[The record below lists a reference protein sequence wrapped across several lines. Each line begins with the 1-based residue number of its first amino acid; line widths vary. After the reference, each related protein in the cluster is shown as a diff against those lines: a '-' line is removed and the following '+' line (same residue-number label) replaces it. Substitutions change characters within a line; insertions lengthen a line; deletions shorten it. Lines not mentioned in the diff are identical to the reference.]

1 MIKKSSLLMI
11 MIRRNSIFR
20 SLSHRSQDVK
30 KKLSLNALLLM
41 LLLSATACEVEM
53 PEPNEW
59 RILEWTVDGERHKA
73 SCESEGLFGCTALG
87 VDYNL
92 NNGSFY
98 LGGGKKIDGFSQHI
112 YINIFRGL
120 KLEERISF
128 GEHDDMFYSITR
140 NEGGCKRY
148 RAINEDQRLLYISE
162 IDSTNRIIEGYFEF
176 EGANACQDT
185 LQINDGYFKVSF

>member
-1 MIKKSSLLMI
+1 MKILLHLSVFLT
-11 MIRRNSIFR
+11 SIILF
-20 SLSHRSQDVK
+20 
-30 KKLSLNALLLM
+30 
-41 LLLSATACEVEM
+41 ATACEEDM

-73 SCESEGLFGCTALG
+73 SCKSEGLFGCTALG

-176 EGANACQDT
+176 EGISDCQDT
-185 LQINDGYFKVSF
+185 LQIDDGYFKVSF